1 MSTADGQQLIA
12 CWRTIGVWGNQK
24 PRCEKL
30 DDLIHCRNCDVFY
43 AAAEASFQNRSSG
56 TAALEKSR
64 ELLERL
70 HQQVQQGDLSVVPF
84 RLGRFW
90 FGIETGS
97 VQMVVADCR
106 IHTVPFRSRPALLGL
121 IPVNGE
127 AITCVCLSEI
137 IRVRVN
143 DSPSTVVCGSV
154 FHRFLVLKMGNSRV
168 AFKVDEVLDVA
179 RHFFDELVVHKAE
192 IESINSFS
200 QYQLT
205 LKDKNIKLSI
215 LDEKVLLAA
224 IVKALA

>member
-1 MSTADGQQLIA
+1 VSTADRQQTIA

-30 DDLIHCRNCDVFY
+30 NELIHCRNCETFY

-70 HQQVQQGDLSVVPF
+70 HQQVQQGDLSIVPF

-90 FGIETGS
+90 FGIETAA
-97 VQMVVADCR
+97 VKMVAAECR
-106 IHTVPFRSRPALLGL
+106 IHTVPFRARPALLGL

-127 AITCVCLSEI
+127 AVTCVCLSEI
-137 IRVRVN
+137 IGVRVN
-143 DSPSTVVCGSV
+143 ESPSTVVCGSV
-154 FHRFLVLKMGNSRV
+154 FHRFLVLKMGDSRV

-179 RHFFDELVVHKAE
+179 RHFFDEL
-192 IESINSFS
+192 IETKPEDKQLQGYS
-200 QYQLT
+200 QYQL
-205 LKDKNIKLSI
+205 LIKDKNISVCI
-215 LDEKVLLAA
+215 LEEKVLLAA
-224 IVKALA
+224 IARALE